1 MDSPKTP
8 LAASRPPLP
17 PSVTWERQQ
26 AILPE
31 VMPTHHCPNAWAQT
45 FPQTFQ
51 GRGGK
56 SEAAAVAVEAA
67 SAATAAP
74 SGSVT
79 GRSVS
84 AGGDWNS
91 SSRIVGRG
99 SENFDEWKVEYPHS
113 KSC

>member
-1 MDSPKTP
+1 M
-8 LAASRPPLP
+8 
-17 PSVTWERQQ
+17 
-26 AILPE
+26 LPE
-31 VMPTHHCPNAWAQT
+31 VLPTHHCPNGAQT
-45 FPQTFQ
+45 FPQE
-51 GRGGK
+51 RGGK
-56 SEAAAVAVEAA
+56 AEAAAVAVEAA

-84 AGGDWNS
+84 AGGHWNS
-91 SSRIVGRG
+91 SSRMVGRG